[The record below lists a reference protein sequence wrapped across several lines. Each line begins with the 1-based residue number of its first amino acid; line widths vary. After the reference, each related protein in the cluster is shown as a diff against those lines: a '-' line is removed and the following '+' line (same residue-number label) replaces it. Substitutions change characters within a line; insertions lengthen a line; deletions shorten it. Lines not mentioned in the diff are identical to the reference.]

1 MTTTWKPRISA
12 SARSKYL
19 GIVDALEEDI
29 YAGYIKAGDRLPS
42 QRRTASKLDID
53 LTTVTRAFTL
63 ARSRGLI
70 ESQPGRGSFIRQ
82 HVESRLISHI
92 SERRPVLDLSMN
104 SPPQPASADLQ
115 HHIPAGIA
123 RLMSGADRVLQ
134 LQYQE
139 SAGNP
144 QDRSVAAAWLN
155 QTLPGTEHERTVI
168 TAGAQ
173 AAIFGILKVITH
185 PGDNIACG
193 HFVYPGLKS
202 AAALCGVNLVCVD
215 MDHGGIIPDSLAEIC
230 KNQSVQALYVVPV
243 MDNPTAATLSQQ
255 RRQQIAEIAREHKI
269 TLIEDDPYSL
279 LEKRPVPPIAE
290 LMPSHC
296 WYIRTLA
303 KCVTP
308 AMRIAYVVAPA
319 TSQAMQLAAVLRA
332 ASVMASPLMASLAS
346 QWIQDGRISRFTEA
360 IREENQL
367 RQNMAFAHLA
377 DSDYQANPSGHHGWL
392 RLPEQW
398 NATEFARQAV
408 NAGVVVVDGG
418 EFTCDGRQAGAVR
431 ISLGLLSD
439 HQAVDEAVA
448 ILATLLR
455 SDLLAAGRII

>member
-29 YAGYIKAGDRLPS
+29 YAGYIKAGDWLPS

-82 HVESRLISHI
+82 YVESRLISHI

-173 AAIFGILKVITH
+173 AAIFGILKVITR

-193 HFVYPGLKS
+193 DFVYPGLKS

-215 MDHGGIIPDSLAEIC
+215 MDDGGIIPNSLADIC
-230 KNQSVQALYVVPV
+230 KSQSVQALYVVPA
-243 MDNPTAATLSQQ
+243 MDNPTAASLSQQ

-308 AMRIAYVVAPA
+308 AMRIAYVVTPA

-360 IREENQL
+360 ISEENQL
-367 RQNMAFAHLA
+367 RQNIALTHLA
-377 DSDYQANPSGHHGWL
+377 DFDYQANPSGHHGWL

-418 EFTCDGRQAGAVR
+418 EFTCDGRQTGAVR

-439 HQAVDEAVA
+439 YQAVDEAVA

-455 SDLLAAGRII
+455 SDLLPTGRII